1 MQLPKLKLAALTAA
15 LCTAISAGQSTDA
28 SASTSATREM
38 EASTWHVPGHITEAK
53 SNPDLLNRWTARWI
67 SHPEDP
73 GDTFGV
79 FHFKKELEL
88 SQKPE
93 SFIVHISADNRYKLY
108 VNGQYITFGPA
119 RGDRLNWRY
128 ESLDLAPYLKAGV
141 NVLAATVWN
150 FAQHRP
156 VAQHSFRTGL
166 IVQGD
171 GEAERIADSDSTWQ
185 VTACKAYKP
194 LPVRMNH
201 YYVVGP
207 GEAFDGAAHRWG
219 WQEPGFREGFVA
231 AGEGETGSPTLSL
244 EKYGGIAGHVLIPR
258 TIPLME
264 ETPQAFQA
272 VRRSNPA
279 GLVADDYDGTQA
291 LTLPPNT
298 TASFLLDQGHL
309 TTAYPVVRYSG
320 GKGSQISMTYAESL
334 FHEDGSKGNRN
345 QVAGKT
351 IVGNTDVILPDGGSG
366 RVHEP
371 LWWRTFR
378 YVVFEIATGAEP
390 LVLDRIDSRFT
401 GYPFE
406 VAAEFLVDAD
416 FQTDTEFQSRNG
428 FQADADLLGE
438 IWEVGWRTQRLCAGE
453 NYFDC
458 PYYEQLQ
465 YAGDTRIQCLVSAY
479 VSGDTRL
486 FKNALLSYQD
496 SKMPFGLTQ
505 SRYPSYDPQLIP
517 TFSLVWIAMI
527 HDYWMLTPDEETVR
541 DLVPG
546 MLSILDWYEDHLD
559 PNGMLGK
566 LEWWNFVDWVSADGW
581 EAGVPPGA
589 RDGQSAVISLYYV
602 YAMNKA
608 ADLLEAFGYPQ
619 QAVRYR
625 DLAVRVGNA
634 VKEHC
639 WDNGRG
645 LFADTPEKNYYS
657 QHANALAVLGG
668 LMPRDEQAAL
678 MERVL
683 AREEMA
689 PASYYFTFYVIE
701 ALQAAGMGDR
711 YLSTLGPWK
720 NMLDNGLTTFAEEP
734 EPSRSD
740 CHAWSA
746 SPLYYF
752 LSLVCGIRP
761 AGPGF
766 ENVEFRP
773 HLGALES
780 VSGAIPHPAGK
791 INARLQQ
798 SGSGKLTGQIE
809 LPAGVSGSL
818 YWKGKEVLLVPGVN
832 NFRI

>member
-1 MQLPKLKLAALTAA
+1 MRITEFKVPLLIAALFATVSTAQ
-15 LCTAISAGQSTDA
+15 TTGA
-28 SASTSATREM
+28 SASM
-38 EASTWHVPGHITEAK
+38 PASQLTESHKANTPLPAA
-53 SNPDLLNRWTARWI
+53 SNRNPDLLHRWTARWI

-79 FHFKKELEL
+79 FHFKKEIEL
-88 SQKPE
+88 DAKPDT
-93 SFIVHISADNRYKLY
+93 FIIHISADNRYKLY
-108 VNGQYITFGPA
+108 INGTYVTFGPA

-128 ESLDLAPYLKAGV
+128 TSLDLAPYLEPGI

-150 FAQHRP
+150 FAEHRP

-171 GEAERIADSDSTWQ
+171 GEAERVADSDSTWM
-185 VTACKAYKP
+185 VTACRAFSP
-194 LPVRMNH
+194 LPVQLNA

-207 GEAFDGAAHRWG
+207 GESFDGSAHHWD
-219 WQEPGFREGFVA
+219 WQDPGFGLGFVPAREGEV
-231 AGEGETGSPTLSL
+231 GRPTMSL
-244 EKYGGIAGHVLIPR
+244 EKYGGIAGHVLMPR

-264 ETPQAFQA
+264 ESPQEFQG

-279 GLVADDYDGTQA
+279 GLVEDNYNGTQV

-298 TASFLLDQGHL
+298 TATFLLDQGHL
-309 TTAYPVVRYSG
+309 TTAYPVVQYSG
-320 GKGSQISMTYAESL
+320 GKGSQISLTFAESL
-334 FHEDGSKGNRN
+334 FHADGSKGNRN
-345 QVAGKT
+345 QVQGKS

-378 YVVFEIATGAEP
+378 YVEVQITTRAEP
-390 LVLDRIDSRFT
+390 LAIHRIHSRFT

-406 VAAEFLVDAD
+406 EQAEFRVDANFEAD
-416 FQTDTEFQSRNG
+416 AGFQSQNG
-428 FQADADLLGE
+428 FRADAKLLGE

-486 FKNALLSYQD
+486 FKNALLSYRD

-527 HDYWMLTPDEETVR
+527 HDYWMLTPDTETVR

-546 MLSILDWYEDHLD
+546 MLSVLDWYEDHLE

-566 LEWWNFVDWVSADGW
+566 LEWWNFVDWVVRDGW
-581 EAGVPPGA
+581 DAGVPPGA

-602 YAMNKA
+602 YALRKGA
-608 ADLLEAFGYPQ
+608 ELLEAFGYPQ
-619 QAVRYR
+619 QARRYQTLADR
-625 DLAVRVGNA
+625 VGDAVR
-634 VKEHC
+634 EQC
-639 WDNGRG
+639 WDAGRG
-645 LFADTPEKNYYS
+645 LFADTPDKNYYS
-657 QHANALAVLGG
+657 QHANVLAVLGG
-668 LMPRDEQAAL
+668 LVPKGGEEKL

-683 AREEMA
+683 ELEDMA

-711 YLSTLGPWK
+711 YLETLAPWK
-720 NMLDNGLTTFAEEP
+720 TMLDNGLTTFAEEP
-734 EPSRSD
+734 EPTRSD

-752 LSLVCGIRP
+752 LSLVCGLQP

-766 ENVEFRP
+766 ETVEFRP
-773 HLGALES
+773 HLGPLPG
-780 VSGAIPHPAGK
+780 VQGTIPHPAGK
-791 INARLQQ
+791 ISVRFQKTD
-798 SGSGKLTGQIE
+798 SGGLGGMID
-809 LPAGVSGSL
+809 LPAGVSGL
-818 YWKGKEVLLVPGVN
+818 LHWKGKEVSLRPGANEVQL
-832 NFRI
+832 